1 MTKEKHQLKA
11 EIRKVLGRKV
21 KEIRKNGNLPSTIY
35 GKGFNSLSIQFE
47 LKELEK
53 VLDEVG
59 ESGLVELIVDEKEKI
74 PVLFRNP
81 QYHPVSDELI
91 HIDCYKVNLKEK
103 ITTMISLEFV
113 GESLSV
119 KNGNLLVTV
128 TDEIE
133 VTALPTD
140 LPEHIEVDLG
150 KLEELESIISVSD
163 LNLDKEKIEVLTHE
177 EQIIAKTEEIKEEEE
192 IPEEEEL
199 TPEDVE
205 ATSQRGDRE
214 TDEDE
219 SEGGNEGEKKDDKKE
234 NKEEDKKETEK
245 KE

>member
-1 MTKEKHQLKA
+1 MG
-11 EIRKVLGRKV
+11 I
-21 KEIRKNGNLPSTIY
+21 LPSTIY
-35 GKGFNSLSIQFE
+35 GKGFESLSIQFE

-53 VLDEVG
+53 ILKEAG
-59 ESGLVELIVDEKEKI
+59 ESSLVELIIGDKKNI

-81 QYHPVSDELI
+81 QYHPVSDDLV

-113 GESLSV
+113 GESASV
-119 KNGNLLVTV
+119 KNGNILITV

-133 VTALPTD
+133 VEALPTD
-140 LPEHIEVDLG
+140 LPEHIEIDLSV
-150 KLEELESIISVSD
+150 LEDLDSVVTVAD
-163 LNLDKEKIEVLTHE
+163 LKIDKSKVEVLTHE
-177 EQIIAKTEEIKEEEE
+177 EQVVVKTEEPKEEEE

-214 TDEDE
+214 EED
-219 SEGGNEGEKKDDKKE
+219 SEGEDSDKDGKEGKKEDNKKEE
-234 NKEEDKKETEK
+234 NKEEKKKE
-245 KE
+245 